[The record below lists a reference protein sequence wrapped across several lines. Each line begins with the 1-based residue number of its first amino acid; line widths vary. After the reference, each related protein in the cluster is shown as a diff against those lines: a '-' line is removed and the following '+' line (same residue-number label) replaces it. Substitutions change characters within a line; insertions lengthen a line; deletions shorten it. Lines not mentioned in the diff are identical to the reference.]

1 MEPQDLEGKKNYII
15 QKVKNL
21 SKFEHIQIFKLLTK
35 YNIKYSEN
43 SNGVFI
49 NLNYLS
55 EAIITKIINF
65 INFCIENKQLLQ
77 LEISKRDNLK
87 KIINTKSHNLS
98 SNFKPH
104 SNKSETNT
112 SLENGFSYE
121 VDNNLDNNETY
132 YKENTFIIPSL

>member
-1 MEPQDLEGKKNYII
+1 MESHDLEGKKNYII

-35 YNIKYSEN
+35 HNIKYSEN
-43 SNGVFI
+43 SNGVFV

-87 KIINTKSHNLS
+87 KIINTKNHNLS
-98 SNFKPH
+98 TNFKPN
-104 SNKSETNT
+104 SNKSETDIN
-112 SLENGFSYE
+112 LENGFSYE